1 MKSLFKAFAVLATAL
16 AIFSCNR
23 NSVSDP
29 MFWTWLE
36 DIPGIDMESA
46 FTHME
51 EAGLDAVM
59 LHAPSVEAYK
69 KDVEIAHRHG
79 ITVYAWVWT
88 LNPPRQE
95 RAQMLEEHPDWFSVN
110 RHGQSVADHKAYVNS
125 YKFLC
130 PALPEVREYLRSK
143 VEQIVAVDGVEG
155 ICLDYC
161 RLIDCVL
168 PISLAYN
175 YNLRQD
181 TEVRPEYDYGYHP
194 AMLEKFQAGFGY
206 DPREKED
213 PSRDEVWCQF
223 RCDQVTEVANMMCE
237 IAHKAGKK
245 VTASPFAAAGL
256 AKFMV
261 FQDFAKWDLDM
272 VHPMAYCDFYT
283 MDPSFARDATLSNV
297 LAVPDGITVMTG
309 VDTEL
314 GGDPWKIFDKMDAA
328 FSAGA
333 QGISLYTIE
342 GLNSPELRA
351 KFKVYADSLR
361 AVRAAGRLPKA
372 PAVAPSTVPFDNRA
386 LMDVVN
392 RNLQRMVAGEAIHV
406 KSVNGMV
413 PDDPSVTYPDL
424 DLGEWELSYD
434 SDRLQIYNV
443 IDKASGKSFAIY
455 FVLYGDLISGW
466 DIRPVE

>member
-1 MKSLFKAFAVLATAL
+1 MRKGRKRGLSIGIAVSLILTLASGAGAGTVYDLDWGETPTTSALEFKDGKAYLYPGDTLEGIMTLYMGKKNLEEGKSASLGDNGRGQSEFTNTTGSVYS
-16 AIFSCNR
+16 IED
-23 NSVSDP
+23 VSDQFDSP
-29 MFWTWLE
+29 
-36 DIPGIDMESA
+36 
-46 FTHME
+46 
-51 EAGLDAVM
+51 
-59 LHAPSVEAYK
+59 APSYLLRGVGYAIEVVNGTASSEESGQGKSFSADKVHVTY
-69 KDVEIAHRHG
+69 DDGTTE
-79 ITVYAWVWT
+79 TVKPQATWYGKGTVLT
-88 LNPPRQE
+88 IQ
-95 RAQMLEEHPDWFSVN
+95 PDM
-110 RHGQSVADHKAYVNS
+110 D
-125 YKFLC
+125 
-130 PALPEVREYLRSK
+130 K
-143 VEQIVAVDGVEG
+143 V
-155 ICLDYC
+155 
-161 RLIDCVL
+161 
-168 PISLAYN
+168 P
-175 YNLRQD
+175 
-181 TEVRPEYDYGYHP
+181 
-194 AMLEKFQAGFGY
+194 
-206 DPREKED
+206 
-213 PSRDEVWCQF
+213 
-223 RCDQVTEVANMMCE
+223 
-237 IAHKAGKK
+237 AGKH
-245 VTASPFAAAGL
+245 
-256 AKFMV
+256 
-261 FQDFAKWDLDM
+261 FAKWDLDM

-283 MDPSFARDATLSNV
+283 MDPSFARDATLCNV
-297 LAVPDGITVMTG
+297 QAVPDGITVMTG